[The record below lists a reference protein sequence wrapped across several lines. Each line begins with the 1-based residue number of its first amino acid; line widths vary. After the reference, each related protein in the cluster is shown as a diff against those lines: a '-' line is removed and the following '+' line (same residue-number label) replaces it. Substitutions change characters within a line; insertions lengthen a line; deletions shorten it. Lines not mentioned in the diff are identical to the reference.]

1 MRSAGTI
8 PWSSTCPVRSTRER
22 LERMYPNRYSFSIQK
37 PPEGGAEVRM
47 VIPLRLEYEEDPAY
61 DNEQTSTSG
70 R

>member
-1 MRSAGTI
+1 
-8 PWSSTCPVRSTRER
+8 
-22 LERMYPNRYSFSIQK
+22 MYPNRYSFSIQK